1 MVDLRTKRRTTAFTL
16 IELLVVIAI
25 IAILIGLL
33 LPAVQKV
40 REAAART
47 TCLNNLKQISLAALN
62 YESAYQ
68 VLPPGLQTYTG
79 DLAANYGS
87 EASSSSLLGVLSY
100 LLPYMEQQTVYNLFP
115 PAMFT
120 TQYNGIWWG
129 SISLGAN
136 APGITAARTQIKPY
150 TCPSD
155 GSLYTQTSGV
165 FIGFTIDSNGYF
177 YGFYNANGGN
187 AAGNPNNNGPPAGQC
202 NYIGCAGEYG
212 PVLPPYSGIYYK
224 DSKTTITS
232 ITDGTSNTIAFGET
246 LTGGDT
252 DSTRAYNMT
261 WAGAGAMPLYW
272 GLPTGKKAAGNW
284 YTFSSMHTGIVQF
297 GFQDG
302 SVRPIRKG
310 VGTTPY
316 SADWYALM
324 AAGGI
329 SDGTVITFSL
339 LGE

>member
-1 MVDLRTKRRTTAFTL
+1 LKSRSFRSSSGFTL

-68 VLPPGLQTYTG
+68 VLPPGLETNTS
-79 DLAANYGS
+79 AAAGA
-87 EASSSSLLGVLSY
+87 EPSSSSLLGVLSY
-100 LLPYMEQQTVYNLFP
+100 LLPYMEQQNVYNLFP

-120 TQYNGIWWG
+120 TQYNSAWWG
-129 SISLGAN
+129 SASLGAN

-155 GSLYTQTSGV
+155 GMLYTQTSGV
-165 FIGFTIDSNGYF
+165 FIGFAIDSNGTF

-187 AAGNPNNNGPPAGQC
+187 AAGNPGTPAGQC

-224 DSKTTITS
+224 DSKTTIAA

-246 LTGGDT
+246 LTGGDI
-252 DSTRAYNMT
+252 DSSHAYNMT

-316 SADWYALM
+316 SSDWYALM
-324 AAGGI
+324 AAGGV